1 MRRISKRPDICP
13 ICGDLTLYVISG
25 SYVFK
30 TPVNVKPE
38 VIVIDDVEWEHC
50 NNCGLQDPKWFHSEL
65 ILRFSNTPLKGD
77 LHSQSI

>member
-50 NNCGLQDPKWFHSEL
+50 NNCGEDFLPGTISREIERRANKTRKNGR
-65 ILRFSNTPLKGD
+65 IT
-77 LHSQSI
+77 